1 MPLTEVEME
10 AEQLV
15 NLHQTIRESAKVV
28 YDFTEKFV
36 DDVPDERRSLVA
48 DRYVD
53 YGYDELRRAD
63 KLIEIGRVLL
73 SLKPNHLKSYP
84 SYPRVKGFWSHLER
98 CSGEQKKRLDHHL
111 RFVCL
116 KDSGELLPRRN
127 AAEVVIDALLDVYK
141 LRDMLFYRLDVNGV
155 TQELSDGDIRVLD
168 GVIESSIDFVECI
181 AGVVRKSTQVAPRR

>member
-1 MPLTEVEME
+1 M
-10 AEQLV
+10 
-15 NLHQTIRESAKVV
+15 
-28 YDFTEKFV
+28 
-36 DDVPDERRSLVA
+36 
-48 DRYVD
+48 
-53 YGYDELRRAD
+53 
-63 KLIEIGRVLL
+63 L

-98 CSGEQKKRLDHHL
+98 CSGEQMKRLDHHL

-116 KDSGELLPRRN
+116 RDSGELLPRRN

-181 AGVVRKSTQVAPRR
+181 AGCGQEINTSSTTTMIRCWFIPLSRKCAPRRFGNLSENG